1 MGRLGWLVAV
11 ASAVAGAILLGLLV
25 HPVVGSGRTCEG
37 IGFGCTPERELD
49 TLLIVVVYVVAV
61 GATLLV
67 AWWCSRRGRG
77 WRKALMVGIVITVV
91 TTAATAWSQL
101 PRYSVS
107 PGSLNASS
115 ERWERVFADGE
126 AVAPPGTPLGDALRG
141 LDSRGPLT
149 CRDSY
154 GRSTGARELRWSNPD
169 PGDAYVGKSDQSG
182 DATAAAL
189 GAWAERLRARGMA
202 VSVDDPSGDPAS
214 DRRLQAGGFG
224 QAGGDGVLTVRASRY
239 ISELEI
245 TASTGCHRG

>member
-1 MGRLGWLVAV
+1 MARFGWLVAV

-61 GATLLV
+61 VGTLLV

-77 WRKALMVGIVITVV
+77 WRQALMVGIVITVV

-101 PRYSVS
+101 PRYQVS
-107 PGSLNASS
+107 PGSLSASS
-115 ERWERVFADGE
+115 EQWEGVFADGE

-141 LDSRGPLT
+141 LDRRGPLT

-169 PGDAYVGKSDQSG
+169 PGDAYIGKSDQSD

-189 GAWAERLRARGMA
+189 GAWAEQLRARGIA
-202 VSVDDPSGDPAS
+202 VNMDDPSGDPSS
-214 DRRLQAGGFG
+214 DRRLQAGGSG
-224 QAGGDGVLTVRASRY
+224 PTAGGVLDVRASWY

-245 TASTGCHRG
+245 TATTGCHRG